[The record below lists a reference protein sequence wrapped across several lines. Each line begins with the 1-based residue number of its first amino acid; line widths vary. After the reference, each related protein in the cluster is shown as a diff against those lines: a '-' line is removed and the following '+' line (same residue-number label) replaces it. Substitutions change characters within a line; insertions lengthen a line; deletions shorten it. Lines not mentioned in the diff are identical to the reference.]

1 MPPKRKTQK
10 QKVCTPKKD
19 YSRNL
24 SVRMTEEQYQRL
36 RQYMKLARLNSTAYF
51 CRLIQENNFKGRSP
65 KLNRAM
71 HTSVNKI
78 YSNVL
83 QISRHQRAKEMDA
96 EAVAKMVF
104 LMDKLCEE
112 TYLLTSQ
119 K

>member
-1 MPPKRKTQK
+1 MPHNRKTR
-10 QKVCTPKKD
+10 KVRRPTRD

-24 SVRMTEEQYQRL
+24 SVRMTEEQCQRL
-36 RQYMKLARLNSTAYF
+36 QRYMGVTRLNSTTYF
-51 CRLIQENNFKGRSP
+51 FHLIQENNFKGHSP

-71 HTSVNKI
+71 HAGVNKI

-83 QISRHQRAKEMDA
+83 QISRHQRAREMDA
-96 EAVAKMVF
+96 EAVVEMVF

-112 TYLLTSQ
+112 VYLLANQ